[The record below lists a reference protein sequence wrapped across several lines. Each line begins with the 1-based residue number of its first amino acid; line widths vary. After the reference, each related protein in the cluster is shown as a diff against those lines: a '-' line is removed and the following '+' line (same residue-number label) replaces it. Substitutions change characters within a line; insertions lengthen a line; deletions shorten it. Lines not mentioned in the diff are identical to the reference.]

1 MLIIPATNSMESAK
15 LCSLDNSGESVKLYG
30 VRQTSVESDNPLW
43 SQTNLF
49 GVKSDKFCG
58 LSNYV
63 ESDKP
68 LWSRTNLFGVK
79 SDKLCGVS
87 QTLWS
92 RTNLFGVKSDNS
104 LWSQSNSVESDK
116 PLWSWL
122 VSAILSVKLTRS
134 TGVYR
139 STSNIDNTKLYVNY
153 CIFFFIIIFSLKVSN

>member
-1 MLIIPATNSMESAK
+1 M
-15 LCSLDNSGESVKLYG
+15 
-30 VRQTSVESDNPLW
+30 
-43 SQTNLF
+43 
-49 GVKSDKFCG
+49 
-58 LSNYV
+58 

-68 LWSRTNLFGVK
+68 LWSQTNLFGVK

-134 TGVYR
+134 TGDYR

-153 CIFFFIIIFSLKVSN
+153 CIFFFYYNFLFKSFKLKCLRFKVFEAFVSYMYLVATVPYPSRIY